1 MLDFVGLTII
11 ILFFIRGY
19 KKGIIV
25 AVFSIFAIVLGLM
38 VALKLSGWLGGW
50 LLQQGLVQN
59 GWGQLLSYA
68 ILFVG
73 VMLLVRLVAKALET
87 MLSLVALGWIN
98 GMIGGIIYSIL
109 AAIVWSSFLWIG
121 NEMHLIA
128 SNTKASSLTYDYLQP
143 LAPWV
148 FHHLGAILPMAKK
161 VFADLHVLFQQ
172 INQTIPDHVDTH

>member
-1 MLDFVGLTII
+1 MLDFVGLTLI

-38 VALKLSGWLGGW
+38 IALKLSGWLGAW
-50 LLQQGLVQN
+50 LLQQGLVQS

-68 ILFVG
+68 LLFVG
-73 VMLLVRLVAKALET
+73 VILLVRLVAKALET
-87 MLSLVALGWIN
+87 ALSLVALGWIN
-98 GMIGGIIYSIL
+98 GLIGGLIYSFL
-109 AAIVWSSFLWIG
+109 SALVWSSFLWIG
-121 NEMHLIA
+121 NEMHLLSIA
-128 SNTKASSLTYDYLQP
+128 TKTTSLTYNYFQP

-148 FHHLGAILPMAKK
+148 FHHLGSILPMAKK
-161 VFADLHVLFQQ
+161 IFADLHELFQQ